1 MSQIFYFILYD
12 IDPTLYT
19 ILIKAITYLHPFT
32 IPQSTTGTEL
42 RKKNEDSS
50 ALFLVSSGIRRIT
63 NACNLETKIGQ
74 ISLSLLLPYVVVM
87 LFLISC
93 RITGDI
99 LKRDLIKDK

>member
-74 ISLSLLLPYVVVM
+74 DIPIFATTVCCCNVVFNQLSYYWRY
-87 LFLISC
+87 S
-93 RITGDI
+93 
-99 LKRDLIKDK
+99 